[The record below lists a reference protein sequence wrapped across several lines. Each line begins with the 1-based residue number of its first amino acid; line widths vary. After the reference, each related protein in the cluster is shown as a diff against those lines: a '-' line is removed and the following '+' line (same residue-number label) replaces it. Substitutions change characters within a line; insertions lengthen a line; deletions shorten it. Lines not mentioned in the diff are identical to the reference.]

1 MHCSDSFNRFFSY
14 VCSLNH
20 VRKLANEEKQLNLLP
35 ALASNVYKSFKYCIH
50 RVIWEDYGDCRT
62 KWFIPIKG
70 EVKPGQL
77 KGFYCKNG
85 KWSLDDIY
93 ELHYQDSTCLTK
105 LNQAAAFA
113 SFYTNEMV
121 AKEAGREACIALDVA
136 MGMSGTEA
144 VVESY
149 YSVMNSQQFPGGQS
163 NDTLVQRTNI
173 DWCFP
178 MPLNCEETIKE
189 VAQLYLDGDKET
201 GLAPHRVPVFLDERG
216 RAVNRYAR
224 GSKVL
229 NRLASTS
236 HHFVLCEKDQPSN
249 N

>member
-1 MHCSDSFNRFFSY
+1 MEAHCSDSFNRFFSY
-14 VCSLNH
+14 VCSLKH
-20 VRKLANEEKQLNLLP
+20 VRKLANEEKQLSLLP

-62 KWFIPIKG
+62 KWFTPIKG

-77 KGFYCKNG
+77 KGFYCKND

-93 ELHYQDSTCLTK
+93 ELHYQDSTCLAK

-113 SFYTNEMV
+113 SFYANEMV
-121 AKEAGREACIALDVA
+121 AKEAGSEACIALDVA
-136 MGMSGTEA
+136 MSGTEA

-173 DWCFP
+173 NWCFP

-201 GLAPHRVPVFLDERG
+201 GLAPHRVPVR
-216 RAVNRYAR
+216 
-224 GSKVL
+224 KVL

-236 HHFVLCEKDQPSN
+236 HHYVLCEKDQPSN